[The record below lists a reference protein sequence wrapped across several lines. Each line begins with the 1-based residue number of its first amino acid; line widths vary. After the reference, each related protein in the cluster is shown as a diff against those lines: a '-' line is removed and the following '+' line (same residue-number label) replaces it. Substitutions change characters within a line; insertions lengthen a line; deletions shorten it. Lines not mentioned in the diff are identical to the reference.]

1 MEEQASTARTALKYG
16 ILTSVA
22 IIIFTT
28 ITFVSGQSQNKW
40 LAMVSYLIM
49 IIGIYLAMKEYRET
63 NKGFMSYGEGLGLG
77 SLVSAIL
84 GFFSSMFSMFYVRF
98 IDPTIRTQILD
109 KARADMEAQGLDDSQ
124 IDHYMEL
131 SEKFSSPGIMFAA
144 GVFGFL
150 LLGFIFSLIIA
161 AILRRDKPVFE

>member
-49 IIGIYLAMKEYRET
+49 IIGI
-63 NKGFMSYGEGLGLG
+63 GLGII
-77 SLVSAIL
+77 IL
-84 GFFSSMFSMFYVRF
+84 
-98 IDPTIRTQILD
+98 T
-109 KARADMEAQGLDDSQ
+109 
-124 IDHYMEL
+124 
-131 SEKFSSPGIMFAA
+131 
-144 GVFGFL
+144 
-150 LLGFIFSLIIA
+150 
-161 AILRRDKPVFE
+161 